1 MFGPCSEPM
10 KANRIISYGIQDF
23 QHQIRTAATKR
34 RQLMTGRSALRSAV
48 HANCWQTSNLLFME
62 VNCLGLQIQETNAC
76 NKWQSTNIRP
86 AFLTAVDTCTHWLP
100 VFFILLLQINTAQQ
114 RGHAIFFNIL
124 VLSESSILWSPFF
137 DWEFSNE
144 LETIESRLSWEVK
157 YVRPKLFVYKF
168 LKGHSVTVN

>member
-34 RQLMTGRSALRSAV
+34 RQLMTGRSALASAI

-76 NKWQSTNIRP
+76 NK
-86 AFLTAVDTCTHWLP
+86 
-100 VFFILLLQINTAQQ
+100 
-114 RGHAIFFNIL
+114 
-124 VLSESSILWSPFF
+124 
-137 DWEFSNE
+137 
-144 LETIESRLSWEVK
+144 
-157 YVRPKLFVYKF
+157 
-168 LKGHSVTVN
+168 